1 MIKTIKC
8 DYCHGQNAIRLSFP
22 GEYTWYN
29 EATIDSSTGLSDQHE
44 VYVCRDCG
52 KVMLKKV
59 GKTLEIV
66 EKILDA
72 EGVPIEVGD
81 TVYCDDDPEPF
92 TVALFDYPECG
103 VYLALTKDPN
113 NILLYKMEPSRLSH
127 KRPILD
133 ADGVPI
139 KVGDI
144 VYGVSTNVGDV
155 AYVSLGKGKAYTV
168 TCIEANGE
176 NYLVDIAEVKGEWL
190 LYSVSPEKLTHERP
204 DSWERLEEDAN
215 LGCRDYC
222 EKHRLEECDYNM
234 RMHILARAKKLAGI
248 EEEARND

>member
-22 GEYTWYN
+22 GVYSWYN

-44 VYVCRDCG
+44 VYVCKDCG

-59 GKTLEIV
+59 GETLEIV

-92 TVALFDYPECG
+92 TVTLFDYTECS
-103 VYLALTKDPN
+103 VYLTLAKDPN
-113 NILLYKMEPSRLSH
+113 NTLLYKMEPSRLSH
-127 KRPILD
+127 KCPILD

-139 KVGDI
+139 NVSDI

-155 AYVSLGKGKAYTV
+155 TYVSLGKGKAYTV
-168 TCIEANGE
+168 ERIKANGE
-176 NYLVDIAEVKGEWL
+176 NYLVDIAEVKGERQ
-190 LYSVSPEKLTHERP
+190 LYSVSPENLTHERF
-204 DSWERLEEDAN
+204 DSWEKLEEDVYH
-215 LGCRDYC
+215 LVTKGYLDRPD
-222 EKHRLEECDYNM
+222 EDVKSIM
-234 RMHILARAKKLAGI
+234 RRAKTLAKADEGL
-248 EEEARND
+248 